1 MNASC
6 ASKSHIPLR
15 PGDALAMANKSRV
28 RGGAKAQAAKRKA
41 AAEAE
46 AAENRK
52 HSREMM
58 ERLAGLAEKALDKL

>member
-1 MNASC
+1 
-6 ASKSHIPLR
+6 
-15 PGDALAMANKSRV
+15 MANKSRV